1 MAKIILKRNNM
12 KKIFISIFLI
22 SFVFNFANAEEVK
35 KNKTDAE
42 WIKEFQ
48 DLEKREK
55 EANKKIE
62 NAKLEMS
69 KSQKELEKA
78 QKLGK
83 TLDEINNLVGVDK
96 K

>member
-1 MAKIILKRNNM
+1 M
-12 KKIFISIFLI
+12 KKIFISIFIIAL
-22 SFVFNFANAEEVK
+22 SFNFANAESK
-35 KNKTDAE
+35 ATKTDAE

-48 DLEKREK
+48 DLEKREN

>member
-1 MAKIILKRNNM
+1 M
-12 KKIFISIFLI
+12 KKTFITILLI

-48 DLEKREK
+48 DLEKREN
-55 EANKKIE
+55 EANKRVEVARNKTE
-62 NAKLEMS
+62 EAKKM
-69 KSQKELEKA
+69 
-78 QKLGK
+78 GK
-83 TLDEINNLVGVDK
+83 TLDELNKQLEKDK

>member
-1 MAKIILKRNNM
+1 MRKTI
-12 KKIFISIFLI
+12 ISILLI

-48 DLEKREK
+48 DLEKREN
-55 EANKKIE
+55 EANKRVEVARNKTE
-62 NAKLEMS
+62 EAKKM
-69 KSQKELEKA
+69 
-78 QKLGK
+78 GK
-83 TLDEINNLVGVDK
+83 TLDELNKQLEKDK

>member
-1 MAKIILKRNNM
+1 M
-12 KKIFISIFLI
+12 KKIFISIFIITL
-22 SFVFNFANAEEVK
+22 SFTFVNAESK
-35 KNKTDAE
+35 ATKTDDE